1 MILFI
6 FMSVKSKSDKVVY
19 LPYRFV
25 FNASVK
31 TRLKSMLYTSRCTRF
46 A

>member
-1 MILFI
+1 
-6 FMSVKSKSDKVVY
+6 MSVKSKSDKVVY

-31 TRLKSMLYTSRCTRF
+31 TRLKSIYTLHDVHKSF
-46 A
+46 SGD

>member
-1 MILFI
+1 
-6 FMSVKSKSDKVVY
+6 MSVKSKSDKVVY

-31 TRLKSMLYTSRCTRF
+31 TRLKFIYTLHDVHKSF
-46 A
+46 SGD

>member
-1 MILFI
+1 
-6 FMSVKSKSDKVVY
+6 MSVKSKSDKVVY

-31 TRLKSMLYTSRCTRF
+31 TRLKSIYTLHDVHKSLSDD
-46 A
+46 

>member
-1 MILFI
+1 
-6 FMSVKSKSDKVVY
+6 MSVKSKSDKVVY

-31 TRLKSMLYTSRCTRF
+31 TRLKSIYTLHDVHKSF
-46 A
+46 SGN

>member
-1 MILFI
+1 M
-6 FMSVKSKSDKVVY
+6 Y

-31 TRLKSMLYTSRCTRF
+31 TRLKSIYTLHDVHKSF
-46 A
+46 SGD

>member
-1 MILFI
+1 
-6 FMSVKSKSDKVVY
+6 MSVKSKSDRVVY

-31 TRLKSMLYTSRCTRF
+31 TRLKSIYTLHDVHKSLSGD
-46 A
+46 

>member
-1 MILFI
+1 
-6 FMSVKSKSDKVVY
+6 MSVKSKSDKVVY

-31 TRLKSMLYTSRCTRF
+31 TRLKSIYTLHDVHKSLSGD
-46 A
+46 